1 MKGRILS
8 FSHKWPKLHLEL
20 PVSERPEFTSFR
32 SFYWQE
38 GWPVQ
43 IFYKSRS
50 KKREK
55 LGEAVIMKIE
65 SRELDKWITE
75 KGFNDFLLVTD
86 AEAQEDGFENFDEMV
101 KFMKKQYGILD
112 WMPVMA
118 KLTLH
123 WTS

>member
-1 MKGRILS
+1 
-8 FSHKWPKLHLEL
+8 
-20 PVSERPEFTSFR
+20 
-32 SFYWQE
+32 
-38 GWPVQ
+38 
-43 IFYKSRS
+43 
-50 KKREK
+50 
-55 LGEAVIMKIE
+55 MKIE